1 MYACSTQEHR
11 TRGRSPATAGTH
23 KHNSVNHTGG
33 CSLVVSV
40 LAFCDPMLHCTYS
53 CSPDRASG
61 TSPKLTT
68 QRREDRVKQG
78 RKGRERS
85 CDTHRL
91 PTALAC
97 FTSLPSHAVLGS
109 VVIWR
114 VGWLCFVGNEFPNLS
129 VKNHYA
135 FGAAHPDV
143 PSSFCHQRH
152 SAELGGFPTDVVNMA
167 GEGVSAAGYGS
178 DEFESSIASEV
189 STSSGQEAEE
199 VVKRTKPATSSDI
212 LPSADLGKKQRPPG
226 GDSKHSTVQG
236 QTSSASIR
244 QAVYNEWCRSK
255 EKRLAEQQRKEATE
269 RLAME
274 KIEKEEKENFK
285 VKCKKA
291 VEDWHARKKE
301 QSVKL
306 RKEELNDKGRCVLY
320 EDVCMSLQWTVTSV
334 CVWGGGT
341 LCFNSTAPSASLP
354 SHTNPVQHCIL
365 TNMHVVEACC
375 YGDFGAITLQ
385 C

>member
-1 MYACSTQEHR
+1 MYACRYNAQEHR

-33 CSLVVSV
+33 CSLVMSV

-53 CSPDRASG
+53 CSPDSASG

-68 QRREDRVKQG
+68 QRREDRVKQE

-85 CDTHRL
+85 CGTHRL

-114 VGWLCFVGNEFPNLS
+114 GGWLCFVGNEFPNLS

-143 PSSFCHQRH
+143 PWSFRHQRH
-152 SAELGGFPTDVVNMA
+152 SAELGEFPTDVVNMA
-167 GEGVSAAGYGS
+167 GEGVPAAGYGS

-189 STSSGQEAEE
+189 STSSGQETEE
-199 VVKRTKPATSSDI
+199 VVKRTKPAKSPDI
-212 LPSADLGKKQRPPG
+212 SPFADLDKKQRPPG

-255 EKRLAEQQRKEATE
+255 EKRLAEQQRNKAAE

-274 KIEKEEKENFK
+274 KTEKEEKENFK

-306 RKEELNDKGRCVLY
+306 RKEELKDKGRCILY
-320 EDVCMSLQWTVTSV
+320 KDVCHYSRLLQV
-334 CVWGGGT
+334 CVWGGGGG
-341 LCFNSTAPSASLP
+341 
-354 SHTNPVQHCIL
+354 VHCVL
-365 TNMHVVEACC
+365 T
-375 YGDFGAITLQ
+375 
-385 C
+385 